1 MQYRESPQMMPE
13 TVVLSDREC
22 TPRTCLADSSRY
34 NLCLAKV
41 AGPRL
46 RVDLTQKHRAE
57 GGVVG
62 GAAGGASGGCG
73 RGGRCGHG
81 KLHDKCRECRDGGQA
96 GAAQEQRD
104 GDGAEQEGEP
114 GGGKRARQRQRVSAP
129 QRARRKCERKR
140 QRSRCKDCG
149 GAGICQ
155 HNRRKSTCKDCG
167 GTRLRGHQHL
177 PA

>member
-1 MQYRESPQMMPE
+1 MMPE

-73 RGGRCGHG
+73 RRGRCGHG
-81 KLHDKCRECRDGGQA
+81 KLHDKLECRECRDGGQA

-149 GAGICQ
+149 G
-155 HNRRKSTCKDCG
+155 
-167 GTRLRGHQHL
+167 HL